1 MNTTTHHRS
10 TAAPRVARLVETVR
24 DELRER
30 RTQRAAA
37 RELARELAAYTT
49 PSDIDDLLAT
59 LEVSEDPDVE
69 AMRGVLA
76 RNLQSYYQARPLAS

>member
-1 MNTTTHHRS
+1 MDTTTHHLA

-30 RTQRAAA
+30 RTQRATA
-37 RELARELAAYTT
+37 RELARELGAYTT

-59 LEVSEDPDVE
+59 LERSEEPGVE
-69 AMRGVLA
+69 AMRAILA
-76 RNLQSYYQARPLAS
+76 RNLQSYHQARPLAS